1 MALGELWQGALLIL
15 SAAAGIE
22 GLCVPRSRRA
32 KPQDFHY
39 AAVAIQGFSLLGA
52 VDHFLDAVLFEA
64 AGVGW
69 PLYIFRLLTSVV
81 GFLTV
86 GGVFLMFLE
95 IYAEDVIHGFR
106 TRQVSWWPWL
116 PETGAEEDFGPA

>member
-32 KPQDFHY
+32 EPEDFHY
-39 AAVAIQGFSLLGA
+39 AAVAIQGFSLLGV
-52 VDHFLDAVLFEA
+52 VDHFLDAVLLEA
-64 AGVGW
+64 AEVGW
-69 PLYIFRLLTSVV
+69 PLYISRLLTSVV

-86 GGVFLMFLE
+86 GGVVLMFLG
-95 IYAEDVIHGFR
+95 IYAKDLIHGFM
-106 TRQVSWWPWL
+106 TRQVSWWP
-116 PETGAEEDFGPA
+116 